1 MINEYMK
8 FFKFVQSLSSIVLRR
23 IGDRMTELKIL
34 VGKRLRQMRSE
45 KGLTQAALAER
56 ADMIDTYLAGIERGE
71 RNIALETLQK
81 IVTALEVE
89 PIDAFR
95 FGELELDEGLEEKRD
110 SIRLLAAFLEERS
123 LEEIRL
129 VRMIAQDIMNT
140 IDSEKHS

>member
-1 MINEYMK
+1 MPPVTAFSYAQSNALVIACSLSANARSLFLLIDTAIIKLRTYHLWPKYIHHYTEYISTVTMINEYMK
-8 FFKFVQSLSSIVLRR
+8 FFRFVQSFSSMILRR

-81 IVTALEVE
+81 
-89 PIDAFR
+89 
-95 FGELELDEGLEEKRD
+95 
-110 SIRLLAAFLEERS
+110 
-123 LEEIRL
+123 
-129 VRMIAQDIMNT
+129 
-140 IDSEKHS
+140 